1 MVVSVR
7 MRRAVSRLWCRT
19 FRDSFS
25 ANTYFSLKIG
35 TKVRTYAC
43 VVLLWLLWSLV
54 TCTCTMC
61 LACVDLVIFG
71 AFCCVFG
78 SSLVH
83 QEFHYLSPRMS
94 LSISLK
100 YFMSDF
106 SRYSLFFSSMHDE
119 ISVWRRLLSARCSRI
134 SLLYIYR
141 YR

>member
-25 ANTYFSLKIG
+25 ANTYF
-35 TKVRTYAC
+35 RTYAC

-106 SRYSLFFSSMHDE
+106 SRYSLFFSFMHDE

-134 SLLYIYR
+134 SLLYI
-141 YR
+141 